1 MDAGIIDAILLN
13 NPFAVSDKLAALG
26 LIRND
31 GEYSPED
38 LKMVIHQRV
47 AELPDEDGT
56 DFALQILDVPI
67 DLSGDQAD
75 YLLEYHVQNGNRMA
89 LQQEL
94 QRAGAPERYT
104 GGPLAQMKVQ
114 GWPLPDVAVAMGLV
128 FMIVLIIALIKKI

>member
-1 MDAGIIDAILLN
+1 M
-13 NPFAVSDKLAALG
+13 
-26 LIRND
+26 
-31 GEYSPED
+31 
-38 LKMVIHQRV
+38 
-47 AELPDEDGT
+47 
-56 DFALQILDVPI
+56 PI

-104 GGPLAQMKVQ
+104 GGPLAQMKVL